1 MGQLIVIQFVTLD
14 GVVEDPDGRSGTP
27 GGGWAFRFG
36 FEAIAGDAFHLGPV
50 LDDGVLV
57 FGRGT
62 WQHFAGLWPTRTDQF
77 STRMNA
83 LPKYVASRQR
93 LDLGT
98 WSNSRALEGDV
109 VAGSRALT
117 DGHDAVVIGSIGLVR
132 QLAAAGAVDEYR
144 LLTFPSFLGAGS
156 AAVRHPGRPGAG
168 GAGDHGTAD
177 PEHLPARR
185 GPRAVGGTAAGP
197 DGSAQSVRASAQSV
211 KARAAA
217 PSRPAFSSVAGRT
230 SSSAT

>member
-36 FEAIAGDAFHLGPV
+36 VEAIAGDAFHLGPV

-144 LLTFPSFLGAGS
+144 LLTFPSFLGAGRRLFDTPVDLEPVAQETTGPLTLS
-156 AAVRHPGRPGAG
+156 TYRPAAVPVRLA
-168 GAGDHGTAD
+168 
-177 PEHLPARR
+177 ARR
-185 GPRAVGGTAAGP
+185 RAQTAAL
-197 DGSAQSVRASAQSV
+197 
-211 KARAAA
+211 
-217 PSRPAFSSVAGRT
+217 SR
-230 SSSAT
+230 

>member
-14 GVVEDPDGRSGTP
+14 GVVDDPDGRSGTP

-50 LDDGVLV
+50 LDDGVLL

-62 WQHFAGLWPTRTDQF
+62 WQHFAGLWPTRTDPF

-83 LPKYVASRQR
+83 LPKYVASRQS

-117 DGHDAVVIGSIGLVR
+117 DGHDAVVIGSTSLVR
-132 QLAAAGAVDEYR
+132 QLGAAGAVDEYR
-144 LLTFPSFLGAGS
+144 LLTFPSFLGTGTRLFDTPVDLEL
-156 AAVRHPGRPGAG
+156 AAQETTGPLTLSTYRPAADPARSGAGRPA
-168 GAGDHGTAD
+168 
-177 PEHLPARR
+177 E
-185 GPRAVGGTAAGP
+185 TAALT
-197 DGSAQSVRASAQSV
+197 R
-211 KARAAA
+211 
-217 PSRPAFSSVAGRT
+217 
-230 SSSAT
+230 